1 MSRKVTDIKDCMKT
15 FEGDGIPVTRAFPV
29 PEMRE
34 LDPFLLFDHFGPI
47 HYEPGGATGVPAH
60 PHCGF
65 EAITYLL
72 GGEVEHK
79 DSWGGQAAIE
89 TGDIQWMTTGSG
101 LIHSELVTEK
111 FKKSGGVMQ
120 GLQIWVNLPQK
131 NKKVKPWYQHIK
143 KNNIPSFKE
152 NDNIEIKVLV
162 GEIKGVK
169 SEVQTYSPVSIFD
182 VNFLAPEK
190 IDLDIPSEQIAIV
203 YVIDGELQFSD
214 INKIAS
220 KGQMIYFDQSSDR
233 INLTSISGSGSY
245 LVLAGKP
252 LGEPVSRYGPFI
264 TNTEGEMKQ
273 VMLDYQNGKMGKL

>member
-1 MSRKVTDIKDCMKT
+1 MKT

-47 HYEPGGATGVPAH
+47 HYKPGGATGVPAH

-72 GGEVEHK
+72 SGEVEHK
-79 DSWGGQAAIE
+79 DSWGGQAEIE
-89 TGDIQWMTTGSG
+89 KGDIQWMTTGSG

-111 FKKSGGVMQ
+111 FKKSGGIMQ

-143 KNNIPSFKE
+143 KNNIPSFKQ

-162 GEIKGVK
+162 GEVKGVK

-190 IDLDIPSEQIAIV
+190 IDLDIPSEQTTVV
-203 YVIDGELQFSD
+203 YVIEGKLQFSD
-214 INKIAS
+214 ENKIAS
-220 KGQMIYFDQSSDR
+220 KGQMIYFDQSSNK
-233 INLTSISGSGSY
+233 INLTSISRKGAY

-252 LGEPVSRYGPFI
+252 LDEPISRYGPFV

-273 VMLDYQNGKMGKL
+273 VMLEYQNGKMGKLK